1 MKKYRAVRIVK
12 GSGGWGGP
20 LTILPT
26 DEKKYIASVTGG
38 GIHPVANKIA
48 QLTGGIAVDAFN
60 NKVEPDEMACVV
72 IDCGG
77 TARCGVYPRLNV
89 MTVDITATSP
99 SGPLIQFIK
108 EEIFVSGV
116 REQHIMKAET
126 ATHEAEV
133 ASAAEIGNVDTN
145 NTEASLSQTDKS
157 AKELKDEARAK
168 VAQMKA
174 GKQPNFIEKIGR
186 VMGGIVNV
194 FYQAGRETIEQVIK
208 NILPFMAFVST
219 LIGIITY
226 SGIGDVIAKFVSPL
240 AGNLVGLLLLSI
252 IAALPFL
259 SPVLGPG
266 AVIAQV
272 VGVLIGVEIGRGNI
286 PPQLAL
292 PALFAINPQV
302 GCDFVPVGL
311 TLGEAEPETIEVGVP
326 AVLISRLFT
335 GPLAV
340 IIAYLF
346 SFGLYSE

>member
-1 MKKYRAVRIVK
+1 MDNFRAVRIVK

-20 LTILPT
+20 LVIKPT
-26 DEKKYIASVTGG
+26 EKKKYIACVTGG
-38 GIHPVANKIA
+38 GIHPVAEKIA
-48 QLTGGIAVDAFN
+48 ELTGGIPIDAFN
-60 NKVEPDEMACVV
+60 TKVEPDEMACVV

-89 MTVDITATSP
+89 MTVDVTATSP

-108 EEIFVSGV
+108 EEIFVSGTRV
-116 REQHIMKAET
+116 QDISL
-126 ATHEAEV
+126 V
-133 ASAAEIGNVDTN
+133 DDNVSVSV
-145 NTEASLSQTDKS
+145 TEDQPIIKEEKKENPNAGKS
-157 AKELKDEARAK
+157 AKEIKDEAKAK

-174 GKQPNFIEKIGR
+174 VKKPNFIERIGR

-194 FYQAGRETIEQVIK
+194 FYQAGRETIEQIIK

-219 LIGIITY
+219 IIGIINY
-226 SGIGDVIAKFVSPL
+226 SGIGDLIAKFVSPL
-240 AGNLVGLLLLSI
+240 AGSLVGLLILSV
-252 IAALPFL
+252 IASLPFL

-286 PPQLAL
+286 PPSLAL

-311 TLGEAEPETIEVGVP
+311 TLGDAEPETIEVGVP
-326 AVLISRLFT
+326 AVLISRIFT

-340 IIAYLF
+340 VIAFLF
-346 SFGLYSE
+346 SFGLYSN